1 MTGNGDEERRKGQVE
16 ATDVDGA
23 FTAILS
29 SDTLM
34 RRFWSCGMCISLL
47 PHLPHRREH
56 ISSTPLA
63 PFNAPNTS
71 QARCTLDI
79 RCGIDE
85 AGLKPTQE
93 PTFRPASA
101 FLSAVDSRAMC
112 LRNQFGDSPR
122 FRPPSLRAR
131 TSFSSSLVRLLKSVF
146 MNLSPPNPLALYM
159 VCSGG
164 SAACRSTRYSGRRG
178 ETIHSCPLSYVL
190 TEGTSGSGRR
200 HSLSPAGG
208 TGRDRIRILGGAA
221 MRNVFGVETSLG
233 GRRWDKGKKAEVEKA
248 LERKARKLGEAE
260 NQMVCRFCRCPRVL
274 RGSTVTIN
282 ASRGPRGPGPGGTGD
297 LGAPQVPHSI
307 FRYRFGA
314 VLDCTGFTGI
324 SELPLQWLK
333 FCAELIPYDSACASG
348 PPHPRFQY
356 NAEIHAKIVPLCC
369 GNIVCSV
376 IKAHSSVTE
385 LLAQVPVSA
394 IEKLEHPSRLEH
406 EVGEQFSDISMRL
419 QQMCFPITLHVGE
432 THVRITSVRTQPI
445 SSGLSCKSTEIM
457 PTDAIRSVKDDAPAS
472 EVLQFLA
479 DLETV
484 EMQKLFG
491 LDSLTQSSEYISH
504 DESGDKAKVD
514 AQENLTA
521 LLVRILEVT
530 ARSRGLLND
539 WRARWMGLATS
550 SAFQYLPS
558 VQM

>member
-1 MTGNGDEERRKGQVE
+1 M
-16 ATDVDGA
+16 
-23 FTAILS
+23 
-29 SDTLM
+29 M
-34 RRFWSCGMCISLL
+34 RRYAYASILELWYV
-47 PHLPHRREH
+47 REH

-159 VCSGG
+159 VWQWRRVRAKTFAQWEEGG
-164 SAACRSTRYSGRRG
+164 GGEGIGAESEEVGGGGKPDGLPFLSLPQSSQGEYSDHQCISRSHAVQVQEGRVTLALPKYHTRSFD
-178 ETIHSCPLSYVL
+178 IVL
-190 TEGTSGSGRR
+190 E
-200 HSLSPAGG
+200 P
-208 TGRDRIRILGGAA
+208 
-221 MRNVFGVETSLG
+221 F
-233 GRRWDKGKKAEVEKA
+233 
-248 LERKARKLGEAE
+248 
-260 NQMVCRFCRCPRVL
+260 
-274 RGSTVTIN
+274 
-282 ASRGPRGPGPGGTGD
+282 
-297 LGAPQVPHSI
+297 
-307 FRYRFGA
+307 
-314 VLDCTGFTGI
+314 LDCTGFTGI